1 MPIAGIKTK
10 PVTSV
15 PTIAPVVFT
24 VYNTLTLEPIALRL
38 ASAVVGSGRRSLRA
52 ALSSGSVIP
61 IIAVGTT
68 RIANEHSNRAIVNKP
83 SDSGAARCSVR

>member
-1 MPIAGIKTK
+1 MPIAGIRTK

-24 VYNTLTLEPIALRL
+24 VYNRLTLEPTLRL
-38 ASAVVGSGRRSLRA
+38 ASAFAGSGRSSLRA
-52 ALSSGSVIP
+52 ALKSGSVIP

-68 RIANEHSNRAIVNKP
+68 RIANEHSNRATVNKP